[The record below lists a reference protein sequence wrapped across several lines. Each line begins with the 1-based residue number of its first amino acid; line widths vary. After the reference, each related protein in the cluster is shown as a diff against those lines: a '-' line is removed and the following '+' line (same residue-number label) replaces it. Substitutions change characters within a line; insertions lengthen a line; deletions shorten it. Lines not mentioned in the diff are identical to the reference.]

1 MRVCGGPIAIFL
13 ASLVPLS
20 ALADDSLTP
29 SVATLSVEGQRDRA
43 EVVIDGSFR
52 VPKYSIDSLGDGK
65 QIIIHVEDAVL
76 GPGGLQVHGSSAL
89 IVRSTASDSA
99 RGVRI
104 AIQLTRKATYRAR
117 TEDGRI
123 RVLFDASD
131 NPAAEHGDR
140 QLSRKAVSK
149 PAAVGGGY
157 APIPATDVAPSAETT
172 SVGELPTVQYV
183 GIERRNGRERVII
196 ELDRPAEFRIVPGA
210 NGPARMEVHGA
221 KLGARVPTRVPGEVG
236 SIVREVQVGAE
247 AGRVTLSVDRKGVGN
262 ATAIREGN
270 RIVWMFAGEVAASGN
285 ARQTETIAREEAVDV
300 DGEEVAAFLSD
311 VPLQVSAAKNGAR
324 YEGRRIDLDFKDADI
339 HNILRLLSEVGNVN
353 VVTADDVSGSVTIKM
368 RSVPWDQALD
378 VILTSK
384 GLGMVRRGNLIRV
397 APQATLEKER
407 ELAIAREKQRLAL
420 APLETRL
427 IPVSYA
433 GATTL
438 QPRVSELLSERG
450 KVAVDVRTNILVVRD
465 VPENLDN
472 VEELVR
478 SLDTQTPQVL
488 IEARIVEAG
497 ASFTNEFGIQWGGD
511 VVMSSATGN
520 PTGLVFP
527 SDLTLAG
534 GSTDTQTPTAGLSPF
549 GGTPNPNFVVNF
561 PAPAGTGRGAA
572 IGLSMGSLSGNV
584 NVSVRL
590 SAFETS
596 GDLRIISAPRILTL
610 DNHAATISQGTSIP
624 YSQVGA
630 QGVQTTFQEAVLS
643 LNVTPH
649 VTNDGAVSMDVAISR
664 NEPDFNQRSARGDP
678 TILKR
683 QAQTTLLVQDGHTAV
698 IGGIFTRNSGHGFDQ
713 IPFFGDIPIL
723 GVLFQHRTQR
733 DARSELLI
741 FLTPRIVNRGEALSH

>member
-1 MRVCGGPIAIFL
+1 
-13 ASLVPLS
+13 
-20 ALADDSLTP
+20 
-29 SVATLSVEGQRDRA
+29 
-43 EVVIDGSFR
+43 
-52 VPKYSIDSLGDGK
+52 
-65 QIIIHVEDAVL
+65 
-76 GPGGLQVHGSSAL
+76 
-89 IVRSTASDSA
+89 
-99 RGVRI
+99 
-104 AIQLTRKATYRAR
+104 
-117 TEDGRI
+117 
-123 RVLFDASD
+123 
-131 NPAAEHGDR
+131 
-140 QLSRKAVSK
+140 
-149 PAAVGGGY
+149 
-157 APIPATDVAPSAETT
+157 
-172 SVGELPTVQYV
+172 
-183 GIERRNGRERVII
+183 
-196 ELDRPAEFRIVPGA
+196 
-210 NGPARMEVHGA
+210 
-221 KLGARVPTRVPGEVG
+221 
-236 SIVREVQVGAE
+236 
-247 AGRVTLSVDRKGVGN
+247 VTLSVDRKGAGN

-270 RIVWMFAGEVAASGN
+270 RIVWLFSGETVPSGL
-285 ARQTETIAREEAVDV
+285 ARQTETIAKEAAVDV

-311 VPLQVSAAKNGAR
+311 VPLQIAAAKNGQR

-353 VVTADDVSGSVTIKM
+353 VVTADDVSGTVTIKM

-433 GATTL
+433 GAQTL

-450 KVAVDVRTNILVVRD
+450 KVAVDIRTNILVVRD

-527 SDLTLAG
+527 HDLTIAG
-534 GSTDTQTPTAGLSPF
+534 GSTDNQTPTAGLSPF
-549 GGTPNPNFVVNF
+549 GGAPNPNFVVNF

-649 VTNDGAVSMDVAISR
+649 VTNDGAVSMDVSISR